1 MGRHLSV
8 TCHFH
13 VEQLC
18 LLNAEHNS
26 EIFPP
31 LKCKH
36 SYPFV
41 SKTILTEIKLSHK
54 EARCFAM
61 HLALI
66 FWNFVLLN
74 QHYFQA
80 KESNGAIILRN
91 YNLFKIEESMS
102 KTKFGYIEKYC
113 IIVCFQSQMK
123 QESWKIHRSPS
134 EVTKIAYACNGL
146 FNMTKS
152 IVKF

>member
-1 MGRHLSV
+1 MGRYLSV
-8 TCHFH
+8 TCHFY

-18 LLNAEHNS
+18 PLNAEHNS

-41 SKTILTEIKLSHK
+41 LKTILTEIKLSHK
-54 EARCFAM
+54 EAQCFARP
-61 HLALI
+61 LALL

-80 KESNGAIILRN
+80 KKSNGAIVLRN
-91 YNLFKIEESMS
+91 YNLFKIEESKS
-102 KTKFGYIEKYC
+102 KTEVGCLEKHC
-113 IIVCFQSQMK
+113 IIVCFQSHI
-123 QESWKIHRSPS
+123 KIGSPGKYT
-134 EVTKIAYACNGL
+134 EAL
-146 FNMTKS
+146 QKS
-152 IVKF
+152 PR